1 MFFFS
6 NLNGCNLF
14 YLFLLRFSQ
23 HFSFI
28 SEKWIPLYVVQCDRL
43 KRELYMRGCGEFVKR
58 IPVTC

>member
-1 MFFFS
+1 
-6 NLNGCNLF
+6 LNGCNLF

-28 SEKWIPLYVVQCDRL
+28 SEKWIPLYVMQCDRL